1 MTLGALSYVLEDDQI
16 VYISSNSN
24 IYSENWKF
32 TNKEIYD
39 LTYLSSKF
47 KNLKV
52 VKVYVDDMKNIYIKV
67 TRSQDWLN
75 MLFRFLLYP
84 NK

>member
-1 MTLGALSYVLEDDQI
+1 MTLGTLSYVLEDDQI